1 MKEFFIKN
9 WTTIT
14 LSILGVIFVYLL
26 VRVFTPTPDMS
37 ELNKYKLE
45 EIDKHINEVKTL
57 QKNLSDSIKVYQHKI
72 DDIDNIIFNMKKI
85 IFLILFVFVSFISEA
100 QIKKS
105 VDTTQM
111 SIPYNIVQ
119 KILVDLNDYDKLKE
133 LSRLDKK
140 EITEL
145 NSKIVLLEKTNKTWV
160 EKDSLSGQIILQ
172 TEEKVKIYKEENK
185 RLNKEYKRLKTKNT
199 LFNIISGVI
208 IAPLTYLLII
218 K

>member
-1 MKEFFIKN
+1 
-9 WTTIT
+9 
-14 LSILGVIFVYLL
+14 
-26 VRVFTPTPDMS
+26 
-37 ELNKYKLE
+37 
-45 EIDKHINEVKTL
+45 
-57 QKNLSDSIKVYQHKI
+57 
-72 DDIDNIIFNMKKI
+72 MKKI

-105 VDTTQM
+105 VDTTQIC
-111 SIPYNIVQ
+111 IPYDVAQ
-119 KILVDLNDYDKLKE
+119 KMLLDLNDYDRLKE
-133 LSRLDKK
+133 LSKLDKK
-140 EITEL
+140 EIIEL
-145 NSKIVLLEKTNKTWV
+145 NNKIGLLEKTNKTWEV
-160 EKDSLSGQIILQ
+160 KDSLSGQIILQ

>member
-1 MKEFFIKN
+1 MK
-9 WTTIT
+9 
-14 LSILGVIFVYLL
+14 
-26 VRVFTPTPDMS
+26 
-37 ELNKYKLE
+37 
-45 EIDKHINEVKTL
+45 
-57 QKNLSDSIKVYQHKI
+57 Q
-72 DDIDNIIFNMKKI
+72 I
-85 IFLILFVFVSFISEA
+85 IFLISFVFVSFISEA

-105 VDTTQM
+105 VDTIQM

-119 KILVDLNDYDKLKE
+119 KILFDLNDYDKLKE
-133 LSRLDKK
+133 LSMLDKK

-145 NSKIVLLEKTNKTWV
+145 NNKIVLLEKTNKTWV
-160 EKDSLSGQIILQ
+160 EKDSLSGKIILQ

>member
-1 MKEFFIKN
+1 MK
-9 WTTIT
+9 
-14 LSILGVIFVYLL
+14 
-26 VRVFTPTPDMS
+26 
-37 ELNKYKLE
+37 
-45 EIDKHINEVKTL
+45 
-57 QKNLSDSIKVYQHKI
+57 Q
-72 DDIDNIIFNMKKI
+72 I
-85 IFLILFVFVSFISEA
+85 IFLISFVFVSFISEA

-105 VDTTQM
+105 VDTIQM

-119 KILVDLNDYDKLKE
+119 KILFDLNDYDKLKE
-133 LSRLDKK
+133 LSMLDKK

-145 NSKIVLLEKTNKTWV
+145 NNKIVLLEKTNKTWI

>member
-1 MKEFFIKN
+1 
-9 WTTIT
+9 
-14 LSILGVIFVYLL
+14 
-26 VRVFTPTPDMS
+26 
-37 ELNKYKLE
+37 
-45 EIDKHINEVKTL
+45 
-57 QKNLSDSIKVYQHKI
+57 
-72 DDIDNIIFNMKKI
+72 MKKI
-85 IFLILFVFVSFISEA
+85 IFLISFVFVSFISEA
-100 QIKKS
+100 QIKKYI
-105 VDTTQM
+105 DTTQM

-119 KILVDLNDYDKLKE
+119 KMLFDLNDYDKLKE

-140 EITEL
+140 ENTEL